1 MRPADAGPL
10 SLGQLSVWHDI
21 RDLPKSR
28 RHEPNNAA
36 VWDLPPGTAPDAVRG
51 ALAALAVR
59 HPSLRTR
66 YDLRDP
72 DAPRQWLPDEPPPV
86 DLTTVPAGDAE
97 AADLPLRLAAEPFDL
112 GRQAGW
118 RARLATGEPTADGR
132 RPPSRLVF
140 VKHHILAD
148 AWAQEVLRRDL
159 LRELAAPG
167 SLGGPAPGP
176 ADLAA
181 EQYGPD
187 GLRRQDAAL
196 AYWRCTLDQAPAAR
210 QPLTGDAAGAVVQ
223 CTLRSASALPGARA
237 LARRAGVSVAAAV
250 LAAYVRAVGRRC
262 RSGTLLVQLMSA
274 NRFSGRWRDLVTSMN
289 EWVPA
294 LVDGVD
300 ADIVTLARTV
310 HWGSLRAVRHG
321 MHDVTALA
329 ALRARMPRAPEP
341 ACAFNHVALPPA
353 DRGGAARREAAGPVE
368 PAISFET
375 PFTTIGPRCY
385 ARSQEDGH
393 TLTVRLTA
401 RDTGR
406 TQCAALLRELH
417 DTLLAAA

>member
-1 MRPADAGPL
+1 MRLTDAGPL

-36 VWDLPPGTAPDAVRG
+36 VWDLPPGTGPDAVRG
-51 ALAALAVR
+51 ALTALAAR

-72 DAPRQWLPDEPPPV
+72 DAPRQWLPDDARPV
-86 DLTTVPAGDAE
+86 ELTAVAPGEGE
-97 AADLPLRLAAEPFDL
+97 AAELSLRLAAEPFDL
-112 GRQAGW
+112 GRQDGW
-118 RARLATGEPTADGR
+118 RARVTTEGRTADGR
-132 RPPSRLVF
+132 RAPGRLVF

-167 SLGGPAPGP
+167 SLGEPAPGP

-187 GLRRQDAAL
+187 GLRRQEAAL
-196 AYWRCTLDQAPAAR
+196 EYWRRVLDRAPAAR
-210 QPLTGDAAGAVVQ
+210 LPATGDVPGEVVQ
-223 CTLRSASALPGARA
+223 GTLRSSPALPAARA
-237 LARRAGVSVAAAV
+237 LADRAGVSVASAV

-262 RSGTLLVQLMSA
+262 ASGALLVQLMSA
-274 NRFSGRWRDLVTSMN
+274 NRFSGRWKDLVTSMN

-300 ADIVTLARTV
+300 ADLTTLARTV

-321 MHDVTALA
+321 MHDVTAVA
-329 ALRARMPRAPEP
+329 ALRARPPGAPEA
-341 ACAFNHVALPPA
+341 ACAFNHVAVPPA
-353 DRGGAARREAAGPVE
+353 DPGGATPREAAPVA
-368 PAISFET
+368 PAVSFET

-406 TQCAALLRELH
+406 AQCAALLWEVH

>member
-1 MRPADAGPL
+1 MHVTDAGPL

-21 RDLPKSR
+21 RDLPQR
-28 RHEPNNAA
+28 RHHEPNNAA
-36 VWDLPPGTAPDAVRG
+36 VWDLPPGASPDGVRAALT
-51 ALAALAVR
+51 ALAAR

-66 YDLRDP
+66 YDVRDP
-72 DAPRQWLPDEPPPV
+72 DAPRQWVPDGAPSV
-86 DLTTVPAGDAE
+86 DLATVPGGDGE
-97 AADLPLRLAAEPFDL
+97 AAELSLRLAAEPFDL
-112 GRQAGW
+112 GRQDGW
-118 RARLATGEPTADGR
+118 RARLVRGGRTPDARPTPD
-132 RPPSRLVF
+132 RLVF

-167 SLGGPAPGP
+167 SLEGTVPGP

-181 EQYGPD
+181 EQYADD

-196 AYWRCTLDQAPAAR
+196 EHWRGVLSRAPAAR
-210 QPLTGDAAGAVVQ
+210 LPTTGDMSGEVVQ
-223 CTLRSASALPGARA
+223 GTLRSAAALTGARA
-237 LARRAGVSVAAAV
+237 IAERAGVSVASAV
-250 LAAYVRAVGRRC
+250 MAAYVRAVGRRC
-262 RSGTLLVQLMSA
+262 ESDVLLVQLMSA
-274 NRFSGRWRDLVTSMN
+274 NRFSARWKDLVTSMN

-294 LVDGVD
+294 LVGRAD
-300 ADIVTLARTV
+300 ADLTTLARAV
-310 HWGSLRAVRHG
+310 HWSSMRAVRHG
-321 MHDVTALA
+321 MHDVTAVA

-341 ACAFNHVALPPA
+341 ACAFNHVAMPP
-353 DRGGAARREAAGPVE
+353 GAAMRAAEPVE
-368 PAISFET
+368 PAVTFET

-406 TQCAALLRELH
+406 APCASLLWELH
-417 DTLLAAA
+417 DTLLTAT